1 MTQFTSL
8 RRRSLR
14 RGFTLVELLLVI
26 IIIGTLA
33 AIVVPRFVGR
43 GEDARIAAAKQQISN
58 FSTALE
64 GYALDNF
71 DRYPTSDQG
80 LDALRNPPT
89 AAPVPK
95 KWKGPYLSKD
105 IPVDPWGNPYS
116 YQSPGANAPES
127 FDLWSS
133 GPDGQAGNDDDIT
146 SWGTNE

>member
-1 MTQFTSL
+1 MTRTLRFTA
-8 RRRSLR
+8 R

-43 GEDARIAAAKQQISN
+43 GEDARIAAAQQQISN
-58 FSTALE
+58 FTTALE

-71 DRYPTSDQG
+71 DRYPTTDQG
-80 LDALRNPPT
+80 LDALRNLPT

-105 IPVDPWGNPYS
+105 IPLDPWLNPYT
-116 YQSPGANAPES
+116 YESPGANSPES
-127 FDLWSS
+127 FDLWSA
-133 GPDGQAGNDDDIT
+133 GPDGQSGTEDDIT
-146 SWGTNE
+146 SWGTNQ

>member
-1 MTQFTSL
+1 MTRTLRFTA
-8 RRRSLR
+8 R

-43 GEDARIAAAKQQISN
+43 GEDARMAAAQQQISN
-58 FSTALE
+58 FTTALE

-71 DRYPTSDQG
+71 DRYPTTDQG
-80 LDALRNPPT
+80 LDALRNLPT

-105 IPVDPWGNPYS
+105 IPLDPWGNPYS
-116 YQSPGANAPES
+116 YESPGANSPES

-133 GPDGQAGNDDDIT
+133 GPDGQSGTQDDIT
-146 SWGTNE
+146 SWGTNQ